1 MSKKISPIHID
12 VSLDENNIPEK
23 IQWSAPDGGVDN
35 ELAQAMLLAIWDGH
49 NQETLIMD
57 LWIKEM
63 PIDQMKLFFH
73 QTLVTMSDTYFRAT
87 QDDKM
92 SATMKDFCDYFAEKL
107 ELEKDPYEEDSEL
120 LIWFM

>member
-23 IQWSAPDGGVDN
+23 IQWSAPDAGVDN
-35 ELAQAMLLAIWDGH
+35 EMAQAMLLAFWDGN
-49 NQETLIMD
+49 NQETLRMD

-63 PIDQMKLFFH
+63 PMDQMKMFFH
-73 QTLVTMSDTYFRAT
+73 QTLETMSDTYLRAT

-92 SATMKDFCDYFAEKL
+92 ASTMKDFCDYFAEKL
-107 ELEKDPYEEDSEL
+107 ELKKDT
-120 LIWFM
+120 